1 MLRLSLLLLPLYVTT
16 TYAFRAPIEVSGRR
30 MHVPRQ
36 AGTHVVSASRNPGS
50 SAAFNFSHAS
60 DQEYTMTLKVNGVPF
75 QLVLDTGSSDTWI
88 DPVPQG
94 VEPTGMFY
102 TGRNSTTSYADGT
115 VSSGPIMLADLDFGP
130 YHISNQAIMVSYNG
144 TPAPDLFQGI
154 VGIARTPSS
163 EIHGILSNGTPY
175 ADNARPPLINIFESL
190 TDQPNYITFLLGRDE
205 IGISAGGVFTVSELV
220 TEYAAVTSTPKL
232 EVFGSFGWLTALDGL
247 YVNGKLLNGHSSQK
261 QVVEQALNITFPE
274 GTTLAE
280 LDTGTSYGRQL
291 QADTRG
297 KCLRRGETVRG
308 PKYYVDAIYKD
319 IPGAFLTDNA
329 DGANGYGYV
338 VPCDTKLNISFVF
351 NGQQYP
357 MHPIDVTVAKVA
369 DNGTVYCNGAFSA
382 NPGGVD
388 YQEGS
393 TQDWL
398 IGDSFL
404 RNVYSLWDCGKDTDP
419 TDGKAYMQLLSIL
432 QPDAVWA
439 ELDELLSKRTAAHQ
453 SFFTATHGAKPTT
466 TQYAWTGSTSMVSV
480 TAADNKQTFS
490 PPPSSQRI
498 AGALSE
504 DDTATNGINRARLE
518 GLVRDTNVIIG
529 LLAGVLVMLVVVI
542 VFVARANRTNKTYRA
557 IPLQ

>member
-1 MLRLSLLLLPLYVTT
+1 MWLRFSVLFLLLSVSAV
-16 TYAFRAPIEVSGRR
+16 YAFRVPIETFGHRS
-30 MHVPRQ
+30 HAPRQ
-36 AGTHVVSASRNPGS
+36 DGTHSVSASRVSGN

-60 DQEYTMTLKVNGVPF
+60 DQEYTITLKVNGVPF

-88 DPVPQG
+88 DPMPQG
-94 VEPTGMFY
+94 VEPTGMYY
-102 TGRNSTTSYADGT
+102 TGKNSTTSYADGT

-144 TPAPDLFQGI
+144 TPAPNLFQGI
-154 VGIARTPSS
+154 VGIARTASS
-163 EIHGILSNGTPY
+163 EVHGILSNGTPY

-190 TDQPNYITFLLGRDE
+190 KDQPNYITFLLGRDE

-220 TEYAAVTSTPKL
+220 AEYAAVTSAQKL
-232 EVFGSFGWLTALDGL
+232 EVFGSFGWLTTLDGL
-247 YVNGKLLNGHSSQK
+247 YVNGQLLNGHSSQK
-261 QVVEQALNITFPE
+261 QVVEQVLNITFPE

-280 LDTGTSYGRQL
+280 LDTGTSY
-291 QADTRG
+291 
-297 KCLRRGETVRG
+297 VRG

-319 IPGAFLTDNA
+319 IPGAFLTNNA

-338 VPCDTKLNISFVF
+338 VPCDTKLNISFVL

-404 RNVYSLWDCGKDTDP
+404 RNVYSLWDYGKDTDP

-432 QPDAVWA
+432 DPDAAWA
-439 ELDELLSKRTAAHQ
+439 EVDELLSKRTAAHQ
-453 SFFTATHGAKPTT
+453 SFFSATHGVKPTT

-480 TAADNKQTFS
+480 TAADNKQTFVPVS
-490 PPPSSQRI
+490 PSSTTTSTLQRI

-504 DDTATNGINRARLE
+504 GDVTTSRIDGARLE
-518 GLVRDTNVIIG
+518 GLICDTNVIIG
-529 LLAGVLVMLVVVI
+529 LLAGVLVMLLVVMTFMV
-542 VFVARANRTNKTYRA
+542 RAGRINKAYRA
-557 IPLQ
+557 IPLP